1 MAISSNVKIISLKA
15 LKTFEEKD
23 HVIQEV
29 HWLVESVDGEFSH
42 SMGGFSNLTFDKDN
56 FVEWED
62 TDEFK
67 DTVLGW
73 IQNDT
78 DRIKSIC
85 ELHVSEQKAD
95 NKEELMFSN

>member
-1 MAISSNVKIISLKA
+1 MAIVSNVKIISLKA
-15 LKTFEEKD
+15 LKTFEGKD

-29 HWLVESVDGEFSH
+29 HWVVESADGEFAH

-62 TDEFK
+62 SDAFK

-73 IQNDT
+73 IKNDT
-78 DRIKSIC
+78 DRIVSIC
-85 ELHVSEQKAD
+85 ETHVAEQKAD
-95 NKEELMFSN
+95 NDEELLFSN